1 MTDRQ
6 VLSGRCLCQC
16 AYYAHTLG
24 LGAVVVGG
32 LGISEIPE
40 HHPFWLGGR
49 LLPGE
54 DPQDKEFPEVSGGAV
69 GVPSAREGV
78 HRRRGRGSRPPHAA
92 PSCVC
97 VCVGGVLPRS
107 LRVNRSNT
115 PTLMQL

>member
-16 AYYAHTLG
+16 AYYARTLG

-32 LGISEIPE
+32 LGISETPE

-92 PSCVC
+92 PSCMC
-97 VCVGGVLPRS
+97 VCGGVPPRS

>member
-1 MTDRQ
+1 MT
-6 VLSGRCLCQC
+6 GRSSAEGVCVSVRTVRT
-16 AYYAHTLG
+16 H
-24 LGAVVVGG
+24 VVWGRWGG
-32 LGISEIPE
+32 LGISETPE

-78 HRRRGRGSRPPHAA
+78 HRQRGRGSRPPHAA

-97 VCVGGVLPRS
+97 VCGGSRPGL
-107 LRVNRSNT
+107 
-115 PTLMQL
+115 